1 MIILLACSSENISEL
16 EDPAVRQVRFAL
28 GLVRRVAQSGVR
40 NWRNRAEEL
49 RLSPRIQRLLETVS
63 KANHVMIVDLWR
75 FIRSV

>member
-1 MIILLACSSENISEL
+1 VIILLACSSENISEL

-49 RLSPRIQRLLETVS
+49 RLSPRIQR
-63 KANHVMIVDLWR
+63 
-75 FIRSV
+75 